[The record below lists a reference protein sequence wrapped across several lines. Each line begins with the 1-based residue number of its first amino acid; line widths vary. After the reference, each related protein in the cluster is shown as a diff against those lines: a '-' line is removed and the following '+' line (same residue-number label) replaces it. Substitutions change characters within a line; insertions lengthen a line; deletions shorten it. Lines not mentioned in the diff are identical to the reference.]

1 MKLIFFAPFLL
12 LLSCNGKDELAKT
25 NSLITETTEINIP
38 VNEPSNKK
46 YSLDSDGHP
55 LKEGQYYAFSSGY
68 LAGEIFNISL
78 AKGYSLQEA
87 KNTCYKAMKIR
98 AVNNKD
104 DYHLCDKL
112 LKNLSKSPILV
123 DIMKNDKKY
132 KD

>member
-38 VNEPSNKK
+38 VNEPSKKK

-78 AKGYSLQEA
+78 AK
-87 KNTCYKAMKIR
+87 
-98 AVNNKD
+98 
-104 DYHLCDKL
+104 
-112 LKNLSKSPILV
+112 
-123 DIMKNDKKY
+123 
-132 KD
+132 